1 MLNKII
7 VLIFKLK
14 HLKLCLVGGI
24 LFRYLLKH
32 IKEET
37 AEGVAHCLTTFT
49 TSHTLYI
56 INVLL
61 FDCAIPALCGAVWM
75 AFGLSTFGCAG
86 ELDILQYVF

>member
-1 MLNKII
+1 MLNKNI
-7 VLIFKLK
+7 VLVFKLK
-14 HLKLCLVGGI
+14 HLKLRLVGRLLI
-24 LFRYLLKH
+24 QYLLKY

-75 AFGLSTFGCAG
+75 ACGLSTFGRAG